1 MFLMASAHT
10 TNPTRAVGLEK
21 LLVILSRAIR

>member
-10 TNPTRAVGLEK
+10 TNPTRTVGLEK
-21 LLVILSRAIR
+21 LLGILPRAIG